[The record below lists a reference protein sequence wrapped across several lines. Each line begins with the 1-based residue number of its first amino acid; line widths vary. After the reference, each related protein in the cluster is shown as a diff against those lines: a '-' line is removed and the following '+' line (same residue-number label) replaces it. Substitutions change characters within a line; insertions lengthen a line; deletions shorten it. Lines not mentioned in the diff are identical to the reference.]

1 MTLAQLGKYSRASSL
16 LEDLT
21 KVCSCIHVGYVHEFY
36 VPQTEHANP
45 VMLLI

>member
-16 LEDLT
+16 LENLT
-21 KVCSCIHVGYVHEFY
+21 KVCSCFRVGYFYEFY
-36 VPQTEHANP
+36 VPQTGHANP